1 MSWPYWIAVGV
12 GLAIGGTVGFLA
24 VRNIGLTWAAIA
36 TRVGVFLFFAA
47 LSGYAAPFIAQNL
60 FGGIYPE
67 PPIEEEISAHLR
79 QRPEVARMFRDF
91 PEIEQAI
98 RQSGADAYRKSGY
111 EAMVAEI
118 DRGVQEG
125 FTLTRYYY
133 MPRAQDVDLLRY
145 TNELVRV
152 LKELAK
158 KDPILCGLWMS
169 PQAGGEFIVSSDVAG
184 VLGEDSMQSFEQAGY
199 QAIAGAGVAIPDY
212 DKSRAEAIVA
222 AVGTD
227 LIVRSGHNSLEM
239 LAGRAPMRTADDA
252 RKVCLTAALLYE
264 RITQNRREDAVGA
277 LRNIFI
283 STVGK
288 SKPKGSSS

>member
-1 MSWPYWIAVGV
+1 MNWSYWIAIAA
-12 GLAIGGTVGFLA
+12 GLSIGGIVGYFA
-24 VRNIGLTWAAIA
+24 VRNIGTSWPAIA

-47 LSGYAAPFIAQNL
+47 FSGYAAPFIAQNM

-67 PPIEEEISAHLR
+67 PPIEDEISAHLR
-79 QRPEVARMFRDF
+79 QRPVIARMFRDF
-91 PEIEQAI
+91 PEIEQGI
-98 RQSGADAYRKSGY
+98 RQRGAESYRSGGD
-111 EAMVAEI
+111 EAMIAELE
-118 DRGVQEG
+118 RGIQEA
-125 FTLTRYYY
+125 FALTRYYY
-133 MPRAQDVDLLRY
+133 MPRAQDADLLRY
-145 TNELVRV
+145 TNELIKI

-184 VLGEDSMQSFEQAGY
+184 VLGEGSMLSFEQAGD
-199 QAIAGAGVAIPDY
+199 QAVAGAGVAVPDY
-212 DKSRAEAIVA
+212 DKSRAEAIVT

-227 LIVRSGHNSLEM
+227 LIVRSGYNSLEM
-239 LAGRAPMRTADDA
+239 LAGRAPMKTADDA
-252 RKVCLTAALLYE
+252 RKVCLAAAQLYE

-288 SKPKGSSS
+288 AKPKASS